1 MKNKII
7 IQIPNRMLYT
17 QTSYSK
23 IFLVTLFIATGTTFF
38 SCQNKEAKKQ
48 EIENI
53 QVAIDSAK
61 KEQIAVDKTP
71 LDKNSKIQTADSPTQ
86 PSKTDQAQL
95 EKKATND
102 VPKSEKTEN
111 KKNNVPKKDINS
123 NPVTASETNAEFA
136 GGIDQFLTFFQK
148 EFKKPEESG
157 FYKLKINLSFAVE
170 KNGSVSYLQSEP
182 AINKN
187 VEQEI
192 IRVLNACPKWQ
203 PGESNGKKVKR
214 QYSLPITLE

>member
-1 MKNKII
+1 
-7 IQIPNRMLYT
+7 MLHK
-17 QTSYSK
+17 QTSNYK
-23 IFLVTLFIATGTTFF
+23 IQLLTLFIAGTTLF
-38 SCQNKEAKKQ
+38 SCQNKETKKQ
-48 EIENI
+48 EIEKAQI
-53 QVAIDSAK
+53 AIDTSK
-61 KEQIAVDKTP
+61 KESIAVDKIP
-71 LDKNSKIQTADSPTQ
+71 SDENEKKQTVNTRPQ
-86 PSKTDQAQL
+86 PSKADQVQL
-95 EKKATND
+95 KKESDKNIAKT
-102 VPKSEKTEN
+102 EKTES
-111 KKNNVPKKDINS
+111 KKNNVPKKENNS
-123 NPVTASETNAEFA
+123 VQETASETNAEFA
-136 GGIDQFLTFFQK
+136 GGFDQFYTFFQK

-214 QYSLPITLE
+214 QYSLPIVLQ